1 LLSEIKSKKS
11 ENVHKFCIY
20 ITLQLHYKLHNLHGC
35 WISHAGV
42 SGGQMNSPMSIA
54 RLDTGRLNCV
64 TSLYASSRIS
74 MTLFRS
80 ANNGA
85 RGNAATNMVIKPYW
99 ITEMQQNHTKCI
111 HTINKHFFVIHVINC
126 RAKTMIYQEIEANST
141 QDLTQLGVF
150 QQ

>member
-1 LLSEIKSKKS
+1 
-11 ENVHKFCIY
+11 
-20 ITLQLHYKLHNLHGC
+20 
-35 WISHAGV
+35 
-42 SGGQMNSPMSIA
+42 MNSPMSIA

-99 ITEMQQNHTKCI
+99 ITEMQKNHTKM
-111 HTINKHFFVIHVINC
+111 HTHNQQTLFRHSC
-126 RAKTMIYQEIEANST
+126 RKLQSKNNDIEGN
-141 QDLTQLGVF
+141 
-150 QQ
+150 